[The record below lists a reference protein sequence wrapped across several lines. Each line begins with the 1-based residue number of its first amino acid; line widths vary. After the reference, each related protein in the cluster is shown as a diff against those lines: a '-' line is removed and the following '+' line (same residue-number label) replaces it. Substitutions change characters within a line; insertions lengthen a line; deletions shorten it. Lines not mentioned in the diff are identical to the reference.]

1 MAFEYSSQ
9 NRGIDFPN
17 PLKMHNRFLVA
28 AFAIL
33 AIFAVALLVSVRT
46 HLAVSRSAIVFPVVF
61 FVALPL
67 LAASIN
73 NLYGCLSHLRFF
85 FGLDRPMGLAR
96 ELAADGQGTSPYVEQ
111 YVKEP
116 LRQQAIKYREP
127 KGPITGLLYSLVPK
141 LIYAPEPLR
150 LFAEWQFKSGLTLIA
165 LLIGLI
171 CALIFGVPNQA
182 GQVSYVA
189 DWTGVFFLLIGVVTL
204 LRQHPSAQNASPDSG
219 FLSIGGLSGLIA
231 GVIVAPMIVSLLLP
245 NLFNFWTT
253 SFGLPQP
260 SPFPHIF
267 LFLLAGIAVQGLF
280 FAATIAQL
288 LPPPPTAVS
297 VVQDTWSLSTSPSQI
312 TGEFARAMQ
321 ESWNDKIPN
330 RRYARIEPVIN
341 LNAGAGPFRAEIIE
355 ESQPVPR
362 ILNAASQEQ
371 VSPSGSRKLILALE
385 SIGVVFAFGAGLSA
399 YLLGN
404 GLLETGTYR
413 GNALLYALACGSLSS
428 YALGAARF
436 LLLRFDFSSR
446 LYWLELNG
454 QYNLAKVKLGNVI
467 QGNLGS
473 DTTAVQVEG
482 MTFRLWMAE
491 LHSVTFGKDAPRYIL
506 SMAGNPVVAEGLAQR
521 LKQYTSGVATV
532 FALNNSANAER
543 LAANNMLADQPE
555 KLAPPSTEETVAAM
569 PKVLE

>member
-1 MAFEYSSQ
+1 
-9 NRGIDFPN
+9 
-17 PLKMHNRFLVA
+17 
-28 AFAIL
+28 
-33 AIFAVALLVSVRT
+33 
-46 HLAVSRSAIVFPVVF
+46 
-61 FVALPL
+61 
-67 LAASIN
+67 
-73 NLYGCLSHLRFF
+73 
-85 FGLDRPMGLAR
+85 
-96 ELAADGQGTSPYVEQ
+96 
-111 YVKEP
+111 
-116 LRQQAIKYREP
+116 
-127 KGPITGLLYSLVPK
+127 
-141 LIYAPEPLR
+141 
-150 LFAEWQFKSGLTLIA
+150 
-165 LLIGLI
+165 
-171 CALIFGVPNQA
+171 
-182 GQVSYVA
+182 
-189 DWTGVFFLLIGVVTL
+189 
-204 LRQHPSAQNASPDSG
+204 
-219 FLSIGGLSGLIA
+219 
-231 GVIVAPMIVSLLLP
+231 
-245 NLFNFWTT
+245 
-253 SFGLPQP
+253 
-260 SPFPHIF
+260 
-267 LFLLAGIAVQGLF
+267 
-280 FAATIAQL
+280 
-288 LPPPPTAVS
+288 
-297 VVQDTWSLSTSPSQI
+297 
-312 TGEFARAMQ
+312 
-321 ESWNDKIPN
+321 
-330 RRYARIEPVIN
+330 
-341 LNAGAGPFRAEIIE
+341 
-355 ESQPVPR
+355 
-362 ILNAASQEQ
+362 
-371 VSPSGSRKLILALE
+371 
-385 SIGVVFAFGAGLSA
+385 VVFAFGAGLSA